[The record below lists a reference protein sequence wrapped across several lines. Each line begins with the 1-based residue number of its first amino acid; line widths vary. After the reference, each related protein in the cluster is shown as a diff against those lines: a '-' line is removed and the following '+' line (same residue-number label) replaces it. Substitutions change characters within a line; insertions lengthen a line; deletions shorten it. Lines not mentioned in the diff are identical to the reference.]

1 MLITASIGNIV
12 GCTVCIILSLVTFNS
27 FRMALKV
34 VKSKENP
41 DDILGRGVIVISL
54 TLSIAS
60 ALVPVGFLLM
70 AYLERNRHI
79 IDFLILNN

>member
-12 GCTVCIILSLVTFNS
+12 GFTVCIILSLVTFNS

-34 VKSKENP
+34 VKPKENP
-41 DDILGRGVIVISL
+41 DDVLGHGVIAISF
-54 TLSIAS
+54 LSSIGF

-70 AYLERNRHI
+70 AYLERNPHVV
-79 IDFLILNN
+79 DFLRFA

>member
-41 DDILGRGVIVISL
+41 DDVLGNGVVVISL
-54 TLSIAS
+54 LSSIFF

-70 AYLERNRHI
+70 AYLERNRHVL
-79 IDFLILNN
+79 DFLIFN